1 MHVCVFIYIYKIT
14 IHSTH
19 IYYVK
24 KKLILDEMNVLL
36 YSCALFDSNQ
46 QCLKELRDTDHMLS
60 KSTL

>member
-1 MHVCVFIYIYKIT
+1 MCVYLFIIQNNYTQY
-14 IHSTH
+14 TH
-19 IYYVK
+19 LLCE

-36 YSCALFDSNQ
+36 YSRALCDSNQ